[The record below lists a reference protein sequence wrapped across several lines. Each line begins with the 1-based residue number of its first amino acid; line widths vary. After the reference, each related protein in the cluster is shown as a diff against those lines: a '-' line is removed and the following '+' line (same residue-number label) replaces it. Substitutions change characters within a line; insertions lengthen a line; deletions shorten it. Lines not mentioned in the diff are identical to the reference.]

1 MRLQEWKLVSLGDSV
16 SRFKLKR
23 TLETLASKEGRG
35 TELISLYVPPDR
47 RIHEVMNNLREE
59 YGTASNI
66 KSRVTRKNVQEAIE
80 KVQQRLK
87 LFKTPPPNGLVIFC
101 GAIPYGAPGNEK
113 MEIYTLEPSERINV
127 YFYRCDSHFH
137 LEPLFDMLREK
148 DTYGVLVLDSSEA
161 ILGTLRGQKM
171 NVLKEF
177 TSGIPGKH
185 RAGGQSARRFE
196 RIREAAINDYF
207 KRVGRHTNEMLGQI
221 SDLRG
226 VIIGGPGPTKHD
238 FEEGEYLNYVLKQKI
253 IATIDTSYV
262 SETGLDEIADRSQDL
277 LKGVR
282 YVEDKKIVQK
292 FLYELGHDTGLASY
306 GETQVRKHLNAG
318 LVDVLL
324 LSEKLDRLHVF
335 VKCKTCGHPEDSL
348 LSRSGLTKFE
358 QELLSKPCT
367 KCGNTTLA
375 IDNTQNLLDEFVE
388 IAEKGSINLQMISTE
403 TDEGVMLLES
413 FGGIA
418 AILRYRP
425 SG

>member
-1 MRLQEWKLVSLGDSV
+1 VSSTDSV

-35 TELISLYVPPDR
+35 TELISLYVPPEK
-47 RIHEVMNNLREE
+47 RIHEVMTNLREE

-101 GAIPYGAPGNEK
+101 GAVPYGAPGNEK
-113 MEIYTLEPSERINV
+113 MEIYTLEPPEKINV

-137 LEPLFDMLREK
+137 LEPLFDMIREK
-148 DTYGVLVLDSSEA
+148 NTYGVLVIDSNEA
-161 ILGTLRGQKM
+161 ILATLRGQRM

-196 RIREAAINDYF
+196 RLREASVNEYF
-207 KRVGRHTNEMLGQI
+207 KRVASHTNDMLGQI
-221 SDLRG
+221 PDLRG
-226 VIIGGPGPTKHD
+226 LILGGPGPTKYD
-238 FEEGEYLNYVLKQKI
+238 FEEGDYLNYVLKQKI

-262 SETGLDEIADRSQDL
+262 SERGVEEVVERSQDL

-282 YVEDKKIVQK
+282 YMEEKRIVQK
-292 FLYELGHDTGLASY
+292 FLYELGHETGLASY
-306 GETQVRKHLNAG
+306 GETQVRRYLNAG
-318 LVDVLL
+318 LVDTLL

-335 VKCKTCGHPEDSL
+335 MRCKTCGQTEDAL
-348 LSRSGLTKFE
+348 LSRSGLTRFE
-358 QELLSKPCT
+358 QELLSRQCK
-367 KCGNTTLA
+367 KCGNATLV
-375 IDNTQNLLDEFVE
+375 IENTQNLLDEFVE
-388 IAEKGSINLQMISTE
+388 IAERGSVNLQVISTE
-403 TDEGVMLLES
+403 TEEGVMLLES

-418 AILRYRP
+418 AVLRYKP
-425 SG
+425 SS

>member
-1 MRLQEWKLVSLGDSV
+1 MSSTDSV

-35 TELISLYVPPDR
+35 TELISLYVPPEK
-47 RIHEVMNNLREE
+47 RIHEVMTNLREE

-101 GAIPYGAPGNEK
+101 GAVPYGAPGNEK
-113 MEIYTLEPSERINV
+113 MEIYTLEPPEKINV

-137 LEPLFDMLREK
+137 LEPLFDMIREK
-148 DTYGVLVLDSSEA
+148 NTYGVLVIDSNEA
-161 ILGTLRGQKM
+161 ILATLRGQRM

-196 RIREAAINDYF
+196 RLREASVNEYF
-207 KRVGRHTNEMLGQI
+207 KRVASHTNDMLGQI
-221 SDLRG
+221 PDLRG
-226 VIIGGPGPTKHD
+226 LILGGPGPTKYD
-238 FEEGEYLNYVLKQKI
+238 FEEGDYLNYVLKQKI

-262 SETGLDEIADRSQDL
+262 SERGVEEVVERSQDL

-282 YVEDKKIVQK
+282 YMEEKRIVQK
-292 FLYELGHDTGLASY
+292 FLYELGHETGLASY
-306 GETQVRKHLNAG
+306 GETQVRRYLNAG
-318 LVDVLL
+318 LVDTLL

-335 VKCKTCGHPEDSL
+335 MRCKTCGQTEDAL
-348 LSRSGLTKFE
+348 LSRSGLTRFE
-358 QELLSKPCT
+358 QELLSRQCK
-367 KCGNTTLA
+367 KCGNATLV
-375 IDNTQNLLDEFVE
+375 IENTQNLLDEFVE
-388 IAEKGSINLQMISTE
+388 IAERGSVNLQVISTE
-403 TDEGVMLLES
+403 TEEGVMLLES

-418 AILRYRP
+418 AVLRYKP
-425 SG
+425 SS

>member
-1 MRLQEWKLVSLGDSV
+1 VSSADSV

-47 RIHEVMNNLREE
+47 RIHEVMTNLREE

-87 LFKTPPPNGLVIFC
+87 LFKTPPPKGLVIFC

-113 MEIYTLEPSERINV
+113 MEIYTLEPPEKINV

-137 LEPLFDMLREK
+137 LEPLFDMMREK
-148 DTYGVLVLDSSEA
+148 NTYGVLVIDSSEA
-161 ILGTLRGQKM
+161 ILATLRGQRM
-171 NVLKEF
+171 TILKEF

-196 RIREAAINDYF
+196 RIREAAVNDYF
-207 KRVGRHTNEMLGQI
+207 KRIAAHTNDMLSPI
-221 SDLRG
+221 PDLRG
-226 VIIGGPGPTKHD
+226 LILGGPGPTKYD
-238 FEEGEYLNYVLKQKI
+238 FAEGDYLNYMLKQKV
-253 IATIDTSYV
+253 IATLDTTYV
-262 SETGLDEIADRSQDL
+262 SEKGVEEVVQRSQDL

-282 YVEDKKIVQK
+282 YMEEKKIVQK
-292 FLYELGHDTGLASY
+292 FLYELGHETGLASY

-318 LVDVLL
+318 LVDTLL

-335 VKCKTCGHPEDSL
+335 VKCKTCGDTEDAL
-348 LSRSGLTKFE
+348 IARSGLTKFE
-358 QELLSKPCT
+358 QELLSRQCK
-367 KCGNTTLA
+367 KCSNTTLV
-375 IDNTQNLLDEFVE
+375 IESTQNLLDEFVE
-388 IAEKGSINLQMISTE
+388 TAEKSSVNLEVISTE
-403 TDEGVMLLES
+403 TDEGIMLLGS

-425 SG
+425 S

>member
-1 MRLQEWKLVSLGDSV
+1 VSLADSV

-23 TLETLASKEGRG
+23 TLEMLASKEGRG
-35 TELISLYVPPDR
+35 TELISLFVPPDR
-47 RIHEVMNNLREE
+47 RIHEVMTNLREE

-113 MEIYTLEPSERINV
+113 MEIYTLEPPEKINV
-127 YFYRCDSHFH
+127 YFYRCDSRFH
-137 LEPLFDMLREK
+137 LEPLFDMMREK
-148 DTYGVLVLDSSEA
+148 DTYGVLVIDSNEA
-161 ILGTLRGQKM
+161 ILASLRGQQM

-196 RIREAAINDYF
+196 RLREAAVNEYF
-207 KRVGRHTNEMLGQI
+207 KRVAGHTNEMLAQI
-221 SDLRG
+221 PDLRG
-226 VIIGGPGPTKHD
+226 LILGGPGPTKYD
-238 FEEGEYLNYVLKQKI
+238 FEQGDYLNYMLKQKI
-253 IATIDTSYV
+253 IATVDTSYV
-262 SETGLDEIADRSQDL
+262 SERGLDEIVEKSQDL

-282 YVEDKKIVQK
+282 YMEEKRIVQK
-292 FLYELGHDTGLASY
+292 FLYELGHETGLASY

-318 LVDVLL
+318 LVDTLL
-324 LSEKLDRLHVF
+324 LSEKLDRLHVL
-335 VKCKTCGHPEDSL
+335 VKCKNCGNRDDTLLPRSSL
-348 LSRSGLTKFE
+348 AKFE
-358 QELLSKPCT
+358 QELLSKPC
-367 KCGNTTLA
+367 KNCGNTSLTTES
-375 IDNTQNLLDEFVE
+375 TQNLLDEFVE
-388 IAEKGSINLQMISTE
+388 IAEKSGVNLQVISTE
-403 TDEGVMLLES
+403 TEEGIMLLES

-418 AILRYRP
+418 AILRYKP